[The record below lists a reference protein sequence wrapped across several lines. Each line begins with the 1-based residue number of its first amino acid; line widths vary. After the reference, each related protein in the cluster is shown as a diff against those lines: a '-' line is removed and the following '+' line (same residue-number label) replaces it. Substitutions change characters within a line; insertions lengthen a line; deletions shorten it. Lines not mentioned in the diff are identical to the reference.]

1 VSFAATSRLW
11 LLAVPVVFAA
21 AYVVLQVQRR
31 RVRARF
37 TDDVMLPSVV
47 PVRPPWQRHLAALVL
62 VVALALMTVGFAG
75 PQAVKHTPRKSAIVV
90 FAMDTSLSMATADLK
105 PTRLDAART
114 ATHALIAALPAG
126 FRVGIVT
133 FGTVPQLLVSPTLD
147 RNVVDQS
154 LAGLHAAHAT
164 ATGGAMQLALQA
176 IKDTRA
182 TVGQLAA
189 TIVLISDGQPSV
201 GLDGQTP
208 QQSVDAEAAA
218 AKAADVQIHTVA
230 AGGTAGAAMLAGV
243 ARETGGKSFLANNST
258 QLTSIYRGLG
268 TVIGKVTHIRD
279 FTALF
284 TGVALAAAC
293 LAGMAALAWSSRLVP

>member
-1 VSFAATSRLW
+1 
-11 LLAVPVVFAA
+11 
-21 AYVVLQVQRR
+21 
-31 RVRARF
+31 
-37 TDDVMLPSVV
+37 
-47 PVRPPWQRHLAALVL
+47 
-62 VVALALMTVGFAG
+62 
-75 PQAVKHTPRKSAIVV
+75 
-90 FAMDTSLSMATADLK
+90 
-105 PTRLDAART
+105 
-114 ATHALIAALPAG
+114 
-126 FRVGIVT
+126 
-133 FGTVPQLLVSPTLD
+133 
-147 RNVVDQS
+147 
-154 LAGLHAAHAT
+154 
-164 ATGGAMQLALQA
+164 MQLALQA